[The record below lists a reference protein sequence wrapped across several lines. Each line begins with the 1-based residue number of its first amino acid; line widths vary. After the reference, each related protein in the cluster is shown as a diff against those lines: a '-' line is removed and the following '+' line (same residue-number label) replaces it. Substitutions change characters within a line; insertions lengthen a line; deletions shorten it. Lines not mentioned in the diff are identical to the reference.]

1 MSGPAPHATSGSD
14 QPHRRPCEGRYS
26 RTPLAASTATQIP
39 SALLGYGRRSA
50 RAPIAFVVEHGLLS
64 RFRSWERPLQ
74 RNHWEVPMATREDV
88 KTWRGRTLVDRDG
101 DKIGKIE
108 DIYLDRSSGEPEWVA
123 VKTGLFGSNV

>member
-26 RTPLAASTATQIP
+26 RTPLAASTATPIP

-50 RAPIAFVVEHGLLS
+50 RAPIASVVEHGLLS

-74 RNHWEVPMATREDV
+74 AH
-88 KTWRGRTLVDRDG
+88 RGRRRRRGPPV
-101 DKIGKIE
+101 
-108 DIYLDRSSGEPEWVA
+108 
-123 VKTGLFGSNV
+123 

>member
-26 RTPLAASTATQIP
+26 RTPLAASTATPIP
-39 SALLGYGRRSA
+39 SALLGVRPQEREGANRLRR
-50 RAPIAFVVEHGLLS
+50 RTRLVVALPVVGTAAATQ
-64 RFRSWERPLQ
+64 PL
-74 RNHWEVPMATREDV
+74 EVPMATREDV

-123 VKTGLFGSNV
+123 VKTGLF